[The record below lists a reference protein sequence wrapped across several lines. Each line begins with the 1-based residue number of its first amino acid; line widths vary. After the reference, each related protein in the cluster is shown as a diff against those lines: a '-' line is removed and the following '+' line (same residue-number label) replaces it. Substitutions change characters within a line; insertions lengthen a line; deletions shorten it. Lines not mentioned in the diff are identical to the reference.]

1 MPIDVSVT
9 SPLTSEDAGPAATG
23 RNLVPIAPP
32 ADAGHGHPYS
42 RPSAVFLAHLIGTAQ
57 GAPQS
62 RARRRTGAADA
73 SAVYEGVA
81 LSTAAA
87 TCHLRGSL

>member
-1 MPIDVSVT
+1 MPNNVT
-9 SPLTSEDAGPAATG
+9 SPLTSGDAEPIATG
-23 RNLVPIAPP
+23 RSLVPLGLQA
-32 ADAGHGHPYS
+32 AAGQGYGNS

-73 SAVYEGVA
+73 SAIYEGVA
-81 LSTAAA
+81 LRTAAA
-87 TCHLRGSL
+87 TCHLRSSL

>member
-1 MPIDVSVT
+1 MPNSVT
-9 SPLTSEDAGPAATG
+9 SPLTSEDAGPVATG
-23 RNLVPIAPP
+23 RSLVPVGPQ
-32 ADAGHGHPYS
+32 ADAGHGYPYS

-62 RARRRTGAADA
+62 RARRRIGAADA

-81 LSTAAA
+81 LRTVAAPY
-87 TCHLRGSL
+87 HRGSL